1 MSTAPHDPRTVAQLL
16 AAAHSPLLSYEFF
29 PPRRSEEEQKFWTTV
44 EKLEQLE
51 PDFMSVTYGASGSTR
66 DRTIEATR
74 LLAARGTLTV
84 GHLTCV
90 SQSREDTARTLGA
103 FEDAGVHNILAIR
116 GDMPGGPHV
125 PWEQHPEGI
134 ATATEMVEFIKSRG
148 EFCVGVAAFPNVHQ
162 PDNDP
167 ELDARI
173 VVEKAAAGADYAIT
187 QLFFEGHRYV
197 ELVDRVRSRGCD
209 IPIIPGIAPLTVITQ
224 VERFAQLADCELPA
238 DFVAQLNAAGDPA
251 EVRRIGIQ
259 RAVDVCLEVLEA
271 GAPGLQ
277 FFTQNRWMA
286 TTEVIARLPGYR
298 AR

>member
-1 MSTAPHDPRTVAQLL
+1 MSTAPRRQGTVAELL
-16 AAAHSPLLSYEFF
+16 AAADGPLLSYEFF
-29 PPRRSEEEQKFWTTV
+29 PPRTPEEEQRFETTV
-44 EKLEQLE
+44 GKLEALE

-74 LLAARGTLTV
+74 KLAARGTLTV

-90 SQSREDTARTLGA
+90 SQSRDDTARTLSA
-103 FEDAGVHNILAIR
+103 FADVGVRDILAIR
-116 GDMPGGPHV
+116 GDMPGGPQV

-134 ATATEMVEFIKSRG
+134 ATATEMVEFIKAQG
-148 EFCVGVAAFPNVHQ
+148 NFCVGVAAFPNVHQ

-173 VVEKAAAGADYAIT
+173 VVEKAAAGAEYAIT
-187 QLFFEGHRYV
+187 QLFFEGHRYI
-197 ELVDRVRSRGCD
+197 ELVERVRSRGCD

-238 DFVAQLNAAGDPA
+238 DFVAQLNAAGDPT

-286 TTEVIARLPGYR
+286 TSEVISRLPGYR
-298 AR
+298 DR